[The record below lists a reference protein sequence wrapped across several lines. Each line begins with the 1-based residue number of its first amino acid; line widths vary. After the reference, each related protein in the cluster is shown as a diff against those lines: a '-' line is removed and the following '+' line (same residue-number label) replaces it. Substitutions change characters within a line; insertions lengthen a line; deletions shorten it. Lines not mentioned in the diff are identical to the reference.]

1 LLGSGNRSAR
11 MSSAVRCE
19 PSEIFSVILHFST
32 GHLFLVKALKMASIK
47 EQRQTDE
54 KQSRPDRGVIMA
66 GDMEKKVKEEQS
78 QARVE
83 RFVKWR
89 SVEDEPSGSSD
100 QEDGEKRYRN
110 FKAVGILPYV

>member
-1 LLGSGNRSAR
+1 MRTFAWQRESKRKDEL
-11 MSSAVRCE
+11 SSSVRVE

-47 EQRQTDE
+47 EQCQTEE
-54 KQSRPDRGVIMA
+54 KQSRPGRKENMTGDME
-66 GDMEKKVKEEQS
+66 GDMEKKVNEEQS

-100 QEDGEKRYRN
+100 QEDGEKR
-110 FKAVGILPYV
+110 